1 MRSINLALASLL
13 LLLVAGQ
20 ATAEE
25 AKAPAAAPAAKVDV
39 KVDAKAAAVVSEKY
53 FCSGCHGMEEKIVG
67 PGFKE
72 VAAKY
77 KTDKDATAKLLLKIK
92 NGGSGV
98 WGAIPMPPT
107 AGIKDEEASTILTW
121 ILSL

>member
-1 MRSINLALASLL
+1 MRSINLVLAGF
-13 LLLVAGQ
+13 VFAGGQ
-20 ATAEE
+20 AMAEE
-25 AKAPAAAPAAKVDV
+25 VKIPVAAPAAPPAA

-53 FCSGCHGMEEKIVG
+53 FCSGCHGTEEKIVG

-77 KTDKDATAKLLLKIK
+77 KTDKDASAKLLLKIK
-92 NGGSGV
+92 NGGAGA

-107 AGIKDEEASTILTW
+107 ADIKDEEATTMLTW